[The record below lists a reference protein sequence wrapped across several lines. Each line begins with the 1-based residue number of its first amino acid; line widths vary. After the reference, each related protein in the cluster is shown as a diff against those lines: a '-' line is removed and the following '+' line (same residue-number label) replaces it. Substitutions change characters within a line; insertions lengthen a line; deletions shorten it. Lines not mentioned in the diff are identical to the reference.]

1 MNYKN
6 VYEIHIKV
14 LMNKNRNWTIR
25 FKYKGMILLKGLFI
39 CENLQ
44 KIILKRGTI
53 CGYVHSVFKSA
64 CNIECDGLF
73 ITLLSSGKKMSPMSI
88 VVDGLEQVDF
98 RGLDITQN
106 LIFEFSESKIYCA
119 EVNLFIT
126 MNNVEKWSSC
136 VETNTSN
143 CLEYQLLENIKIIGQ
158 GVKTLGKNYGM
169 GPLVNM
175 IAGKLPDLELVAF
188 HEDTFDKS
196 FEFIVD
202 RFMNFIQAFL
212 RADVIG
218 IGNIAQSVIGFGYG
232 LTPAMDDF
240 ISGLMISY
248 IYMGTYYKL
257 NLEQIY
263 DFNSKII
270 SSGLHKTTRVSS
282 EMLRHS
288 SVGEINEAVK
298 NLMAVILNFDDDNED
313 ENHKN
318 IIKSLT
324 EVIGYGETSGTDT
337 TFGIYVGLKIL
348 TNLRYRRVW
357 INESL
362 RGY

>member
-1 MNYKN
+1 
-6 VYEIHIKV
+6 
-14 LMNKNRNWTIR
+14 MNKNRIFKIR

-44 KIILKRGTI
+44 KIILKRGTL
-53 CGYVHSVFKSA
+53 CGNVHSVFKSA
-64 CNIECDGLF
+64 CNIECHGLF
-73 ITLLSSGKKMSPMSI
+73 ITLLSGGKKMSPMSI
-88 VVDGLEQVDF
+88 IVDGLEKVNFID
-98 RGLDITQN
+98 LAITQG

-119 EVNLFIT
+119 EVNLFIN
-126 MNNVEKWSSC
+126 MNNAQKWSPC
-136 VETNTSN
+136 IETNTSN
-143 CLEYQLLENIKIIGQ
+143 CLEHQLLENIKIIGQ
-158 GVKTLGKNYGM
+158 GVKGLGNNYGM
-169 GPLVNM
+169 GPLINM
-175 IAGKLPDLELVAF
+175 LAGKLPELELVIF

-202 RFMNFIQAFL
+202 RFMNFIQAVL

-218 IGNIAQSVIGFGYG
+218 IGNIAQRVIGFGYG

-240 ISGLMISY
+240 ISGVMISY

-257 NLEQIY
+257 NLEKIY
-263 DFNSKII
+263 EFNSKII
-270 SSGLHKTTRVSS
+270 CTGLHKTTRVSS
-282 EMLRHS
+282 EMLKHS

-298 NLMAVILNFDDDNED
+298 SLMAVILNFDDDMED
-313 ENHKN
+313 ENHRN
-318 IIKSLT
+318 IIKALT
-324 EVIGYGETSGTDT
+324 EVIGNGETSGTDT
-337 TFGIYVGLKIL
+337 SFGIYVGLKIL